1 MKFRATT
8 SLNSRLQEMDLIV
21 AMTLI
26 SILIICEG
34 MVSEICYFC
43 PFDRAYVWSEHD
55 FVVSIM
61 FGGKHR

>member
-8 SLNSRLQEMDLIV
+8 SLNLRLQEMDLIV
-21 AMTLI
+21 TMTVI

-43 PFDRAYVWSEHD
+43 PFDRAYV
-55 FVVSIM
+55 
-61 FGGKHR
+61 